1 MPKVTWD
8 VVIDSPVRLE
18 PGEGNLSWEGAHR
31 SFSWQAKMTHQL
43 TVHYELWGNEHQY
56 FADEREHGVQAWAEY
71 RKTYN
76 DFYKS
81 ATLLIP

>member
-1 MPKVTWD
+1 
-8 VVIDSPVRLE
+8 
-18 PGEGNLSWEGAHR
+18 
-31 SFSWQAKMTHQL
+31 MTHQL